1 MHIAAMCTFY
11 YTESKQNADLEAKY
25 MTGEDLLRWSRE
37 EGEAKGEAKSLLI
50 VLAAKFDVPEEL
62 REKILCQGDVSVLD
76 EWVAI
81 AANAT
86 SIEDFISKSAI

>member
-1 MHIAAMCTFY
+1 
-11 YTESKQNADLEAKY
+11 
-25 MTGEDLLRWSRE
+25 MTGEDLLRWSKADGKAE
-37 EGEAKGEAKSLLI
+37 SILI
-50 VLAAKFDVPEEL
+50 FLSAKFDVPEEL